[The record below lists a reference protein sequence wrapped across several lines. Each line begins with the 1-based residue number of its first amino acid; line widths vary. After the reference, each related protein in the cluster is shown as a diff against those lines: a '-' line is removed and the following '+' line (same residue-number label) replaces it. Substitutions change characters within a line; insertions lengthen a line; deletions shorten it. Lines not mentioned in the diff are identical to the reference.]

1 MNTSNQTTAPP
12 RASNNNLALSVVGAL
27 FFMLGFI
34 TCLND
39 ILIPHLKAIFNLN
52 YTQAMLVQFCFFTAY
67 AGMSIPMSKL
77 VEKMGYKA
85 GIIGGFLIAAL
96 GCILF
101 YPAAASASYPIFLGA
116 LFILASGIVLL
127 QVAGNP
133 YVTLLAPKGKESVML
148 TLIQAFNSLA
158 TTVAPPIG
166 AALIFVDATASQAER
181 ISSVQMPYLGLAG
194 FMILLS
200 VLIGLIKLPDAR
212 QIAAAQTESNH
223 DGKTSVWQYKH
234 MVLGTIGIFCYVGA
248 EVAIGSLMVNVLEHT
263 AGLDHDKA
271 AGYLSIYWG
280 GMMVGRFIG
289 AGLMNKIAPNKY
301 LAFNAS
307 MAVGLLLLAIAANG
321 GAVTQWALLL
331 IGFFNSIMFPTI
343 FSLGTKGLSKFT
355 GAASGIISTA
365 IVGGALIPV
374 LQGLVIDNVGLMIS
388 YVIPAVCYVYIVFFA
403 TQGYKADETS
413 A

>member
-1 MNTSNQTTAPP
+1 MHASIQTASPP
-12 RASNNNLALSVVGAL
+12 RGGNNLALSVVGAL

-67 AGMSIPMSKL
+67 AVMSIPMSKL

-271 AGYLSIYWG
+271 AGYLSVYWG
-280 GMMVGRFIG
+280 GAMVGRFIG

-307 MAVGLLLLAIAANG
+307 MAVGLLLLAIAAGG

-343 FSLGTKGLSKFT
+343 FSLGTKGLGKFT

-365 IVGGALIPV
+365 IVGGALVPV
-374 LQGLVIDNVGLMIS
+374 LQGLVIDNMGLMIS

>member
-1 MNTSNQTTAPP
+1 MHASIQTASPP
-12 RASNNNLALSVVGAL
+12 RGGNNLALSVVGAL

-67 AGMSIPMSKL
+67 AVMSIPMSKL

-212 QIAAAQTESNH
+212 QIAAEQTESSH
-223 DGKTSVWQYKH
+223 DGKSSVWQYKH

-248 EVAIGSLMVNVLEHT
+248 EVAIGSLMVNALEHT
-263 AGLDHDKA
+263 AGLSHDKA
-271 AGYLSIYWG
+271 AGYLSVYWG
-280 GMMVGRFIG
+280 GAMVGRFIG

-307 MAVGLLLLAIAANG
+307 MAVGLLLLAIAAGG

-343 FSLGTKGLSKFT
+343 FSLGTKGLGKFT

-365 IVGGALIPV
+365 IVGGALVPV

>member
-1 MNTSNQTTAPP
+1 MHASIQTASPP
-12 RASNNNLALSVVGAL
+12 RSGNNLALSVVGAL

-67 AGMSIPMSKL
+67 AVMSVPMSKL

-96 GCILF
+96 GCVLF
-101 YPAAASASYPIFLGA
+101 YPAAASASYPIFFGA
-116 LFILASGIVLL
+116 LFILASVIVLL
-127 QVAGNP
+127 QVEGNK

-212 QIAAAQTESNH
+212 QIAAEQTEASH
-223 DGKTSVWQYKH
+223 DGKSSVWQYKH

-248 EVAIGSLMVNVLEHT
+248 EVAIGSLMVNALEHT
-263 AGLDHDKA
+263 AGLSHDKA

-280 GMMVGRFIG
+280 GAMVGRFIG

-365 IVGGALIPV
+365 IVGGALVPV

>member
-1 MNTSNQTTAPP
+1 MHASIQTASPP
-12 RASNNNLALSVVGAL
+12 RGGNNLALSVVGAL

-67 AGMSIPMSKL
+67 AVMSIPMSKL

-96 GCILF
+96 GCVLF

-158 TTVAPPIG
+158 TTVAPPVG
-166 AALIFVDATASQAER
+166 AALIFVDAAASQTQR
-181 ISSVQMPYLGLAG
+181 IASVQMPYLGLAG
-194 FMILLS
+194 FMLLLS

-212 QIAAAQTESNH
+212 QIAAEQTEASH
-223 DGKTSVWQYKH
+223 DGKSSVWQYKH

-280 GMMVGRFIG
+280 GAMVGRFLG
-289 AGLMNKIAPNKY
+289 ALLMQRIAPSKY
-301 LAFNAS
+301 LAFNATAAVVLIAVAILFGGGKVS
-307 MAVGLLLLAIAANG
+307 M
-321 GAVTQWALLL
+321 WALLF

-343 FSLGTKGLSKFT
+343 FSLATSGLGKFT
-355 GAASGIISTA
+355 GAASGIICTA
-365 IVGGALIPV
+365 IVGGAIVPV
-374 LQGLVIDNVGLMIS
+374 MQG
-388 YVIPAVCYVYIVFFA
+388 FFA
-403 TQGYKADETS
+403 DHIGLLLSFFVSALCYLYILFFAVKGHKADE
-413 A
+413 AA

>member
-1 MNTSNQTTAPP
+1 MHASIQTASPP
-12 RASNNNLALSVVGAL
+12 RGGNNLALSVVGAL

-67 AGMSIPMSKL
+67 AVMSIPMSKL

-212 QIAAAQTESNH
+212 QIAAEQTESNH

-248 EVAIGSLMVNVLEHT
+248 EVAIGSLMVNALEHT
-263 AGLDHDKA
+263 AGLSHDKA

-280 GMMVGRFIG
+280 GAMVGRFIG

-307 MAVGLLLLAIAANG
+307 MAVGLLMLAIAAGG
-321 GAVTQWALLL
+321 GAVTQWSLLL

-343 FSLGTKGLSKFT
+343 FSLGTKGLGKFT

-365 IVGGALIPV
+365 IVGGALVPV
-374 LQGLVIDNVGLMIS
+374 LQGFVIDHVGLMIS

-403 TQGYKADETS
+403 TRGYKADEKS

>member
-1 MNTSNQTTAPP
+1 MHASIQTASPP
-12 RASNNNLALSVVGAL
+12 RGGNNLALSVVGAL

-67 AGMSIPMSKL
+67 AVMSIPMSKL

-212 QIAAAQTESNH
+212 QIAAEQTESNH

-248 EVAIGSLMVNVLEHT
+248 EVAIGSLMVNALEHT
-263 AGLDHDKA
+263 AGLSHDKA

-280 GMMVGRFIG
+280 GAMVGRFIG

-307 MAVGLLLLAIAANG
+307 MAVGLLLLAIAAGG
-321 GAVTQWALLL
+321 GAVTQWSLLL

-343 FSLGTKGLSKFT
+343 FSLGTKGLGKFT

-365 IVGGALIPV
+365 IVGGALVPV
-374 LQGLVIDNVGLMIS
+374 LQGFVIDHVGLMIS

-403 TQGYKADETS
+403 TQGYKADEKP

>member
-1 MNTSNQTTAPP
+1 MNASNQTTAPP
-12 RASNNNLALSVVGAL
+12 RAGNNNLALSVVGAL

-67 AGMSIPMSKL
+67 AVMSIPMSKL

-101 YPAAASASYPIFLGA
+101 YPAAASASYPVFLGA

-212 QIAAAQTESNH
+212 QIAAEQTESSH

-248 EVAIGSLMVNVLEHT
+248 EVAIGSLMVNALEHT
-263 AGLDHDKA
+263 AGLSHDKA
-271 AGYLSIYWG
+271 AGYLSVYWG
-280 GMMVGRFIG
+280 GAMVGRFIG

-307 MAVGLLLLAIAANG
+307 MAVGLLMLAIAAGG
-321 GAVTQWALLL
+321 GAVTQWSLLL

-343 FSLGTKGLSKFT
+343 FSLGTKGLGKFT

-365 IVGGALIPV
+365 IVGGALVPV
-374 LQGLVIDNVGLMIS
+374 LQGFVIDHVGLMIS

-403 TQGYKADETS
+403 TRGYKADEKP

>member
-1 MNTSNQTTAPP
+1 MHASIQTASPP
-12 RASNNNLALSVVGAL
+12 RGGNNLALSVVGAL

-67 AGMSIPMSKL
+67 AVMSVPMSKL

-166 AALIFVDATASQAER
+166 AALIFVDAAASQTQR
-181 ISSVQMPYLGLAG
+181 IASVQMPYLGLAG

-200 VLIGLIKLPDAR
+200 VMIGLIKLPDAR
-212 QIAAAQTESNH
+212 QIAAEQTESNH

-248 EVAIGSLMVNVLEHT
+248 EVAIGSLMVNALEHT
-263 AGLDHDKA
+263 AGLSHDKA

-280 GMMVGRFIG
+280 GAMVGRFIG

-307 MAVGLLLLAIAANG
+307 MAVGLLMLAIAAGG
-321 GAVTQWALLL
+321 GAVTQWSLLL

-343 FSLGTKGLSKFT
+343 FSLGTKGLGKFT

-365 IVGGALIPV
+365 IVGGALVPV
-374 LQGLVIDNVGLMIS
+374 LQGFVIDHVGLMIS
-388 YVIPAVCYVYIVFFA
+388 YVIPAVCYIYIVFFA
-403 TQGYKADETS
+403 TRGYKADEKP

>member
-1 MNTSNQTTAPP
+1 MHASIQTASPP
-12 RASNNNLALSVVGAL
+12 RGVNNLALSVVGAL

-67 AGMSIPMSKL
+67 AVMSIPMSKL

-212 QIAAAQTESNH
+212 QIAAEQTESNH

-248 EVAIGSLMVNVLEHT
+248 EVAIGSLMVNALEHT
-263 AGLDHDKA
+263 AGLSHDKA

-280 GMMVGRFIG
+280 GAMVGRFIG

-307 MAVGLLLLAIAANG
+307 MAVGLLMLAIAAGG
-321 GAVTQWALLL
+321 GAVTQWSLLL

-343 FSLGTKGLSKFT
+343 FSLGTKGLGKFT

-365 IVGGALIPV
+365 IVGGALVPV
-374 LQGLVIDNVGLMIS
+374 LQGFVIDHVGLMIS

-403 TQGYKADETS
+403 TRGYKADEKP

>member
-1 MNTSNQTTAPP
+1 MHASIQTASPP
-12 RASNNNLALSVVGAL
+12 RGGNNLALSVVGAL

-67 AGMSIPMSKL
+67 AVMSIPMSKL

-212 QIAAAQTESNH
+212 QIAAEQTESSH
-223 DGKTSVWQYKH
+223 DGKSSVWQYKH

-248 EVAIGSLMVNVLEHT
+248 EVAIGSLMVNALEHT
-263 AGLDHDKA
+263 AGLSHDKA
-271 AGYLSIYWG
+271 AGYLSVYWG
-280 GMMVGRFIG
+280 GAMVGRFIG

-307 MAVGLLLLAIAANG
+307 MAVGLLLLAIAAGG

-343 FSLGTKGLSKFT
+343 FSLGTKGLGKFT

-365 IVGGALIPV
+365 IVGGALVPV
-374 LQGLVIDNVGLMIS
+374 LQGFVIDHVGLMIS

-403 TQGYKADETS
+403 TRGYKADEKP

>member
-1 MNTSNQTTAPP
+1 MHASIQTASPP
-12 RASNNNLALSVVGAL
+12 RGGNNLALSVVGAL

-67 AGMSIPMSKL
+67 AVMSVPMSKL

-96 GCILF
+96 GCVLF

-158 TTVAPPIG
+158 TTIAPPIG

-212 QIAAAQTESNH
+212 QIAAEQTESNH

-248 EVAIGSLMVNVLEHT
+248 EVAIGSLMVNALEHT
-263 AGLDHDKA
+263 AGLSHDKA

-280 GMMVGRFIG
+280 GAMVGRFIG

-307 MAVGLLLLAIAANG
+307 MAVGLLMLAIAAGG
-321 GAVTQWALLL
+321 GAVTQWSLLL

-343 FSLGTKGLSKFT
+343 FSLGTKGLGKFT

-365 IVGGALIPV
+365 IVGGALVPV
-374 LQGLVIDNVGLMIS
+374 LQGFVIDHVGLMIS

-403 TQGYKADETS
+403 TRDYKADEKP

>member
-1 MNTSNQTTAPP
+1 MHASIQTASPP
-12 RASNNNLALSVVGAL
+12 RGGNNLALSVVGAL

-67 AGMSIPMSKL
+67 AVMSVPMSKL

-96 GCILF
+96 GCVLF

-148 TLIQAFNSLA
+148 TLIQAFNLLA

-212 QIAAAQTESNH
+212 QIAAEQTESSH

-248 EVAIGSLMVNVLEHT
+248 EVAIGSLMVNALEHT
-263 AGLDHDKA
+263 AGLSHDKA

-280 GMMVGRFIG
+280 GAMVGRFIG
-289 AGLMNKIAPNKY
+289 AGLMNKITPNKY

-307 MAVGLLLLAIAANG
+307 MAVGLLMLAIAAGG
-321 GAVTQWALLL
+321 GAVTQWSLLL

-343 FSLGTKGLSKFT
+343 FSLGTKGLGKFT

-365 IVGGALIPV
+365 IVGGALVPV
-374 LQGLVIDNVGLMIS
+374 LQGFVIDHVGLMIS

-403 TQGYKADETS
+403 TRGYKADEKP

>member
-1 MNTSNQTTAPP
+1 MHASIQTASPP
-12 RASNNNLALSVVGAL
+12 RGGNNLALSVVGAL

-67 AGMSIPMSKL
+67 AVMSIPMSKL

-212 QIAAAQTESNH
+212 QIAAEQTESNH

-248 EVAIGSLMVNVLEHT
+248 EVAIGSLMVNALEHT
-263 AGLDHDKA
+263 AGVSHDKA

-280 GMMVGRFIG
+280 GAMVGRFIG

-307 MAVGLLLLAIAANG
+307 MAVGLLMLAIAAGG
-321 GAVTQWALLL
+321 GAVTQWSLLL

-343 FSLGTKGLSKFT
+343 FSLGTKGLGKFT

-365 IVGGALIPV
+365 IVGGALVPV
-374 LQGLVIDNVGLMIS
+374 LQGFVIDHVGLMIS

-403 TQGYKADETS
+403 TRGYKADEKP

>member
-1 MNTSNQTTAPP
+1 MHASIQTASPP
-12 RASNNNLALSVVGAL
+12 RSGNNLALSVVGAL

-67 AGMSIPMSKL
+67 AVMSIPMSKL

-212 QIAAAQTESNH
+212 QIAAEQTESNH

-248 EVAIGSLMVNVLEHT
+248 EVAIGSLMVNALEHT
-263 AGLDHDKA
+263 AGLSHDKA

-280 GMMVGRFIG
+280 GAMVGRFIG

-307 MAVGLLLLAIAANG
+307 MAVGLLLLAIAAGG
-321 GAVTQWALLL
+321 GAVTQWSLLL

-343 FSLGTKGLSKFT
+343 FSLGTKGLGKFT

-365 IVGGALIPV
+365 IVGGALVPV
-374 LQGLVIDNVGLMIS
+374 LQGFVIDHVSLMIS

-403 TQGYKADETS
+403 TRGYKADEKP

>member
-1 MNTSNQTTAPP
+1 MHASIQTASPP
-12 RASNNNLALSVVGAL
+12 RGGNNLALSVVGAL

-67 AGMSIPMSKL
+67 AVMSIPMSKL

-212 QIAAAQTESNH
+212 QIAAEQTESSH

-248 EVAIGSLMVNVLEHT
+248 EVAIGSLMVNALEHT
-263 AGLDHDKA
+263 AGLSHDKA

-280 GMMVGRFIG
+280 GAMVGRFIG

-307 MAVGLLLLAIAANG
+307 MAVGLLMLAIAAGG
-321 GAVTQWALLL
+321 GAVTQWSLLL

-343 FSLGTKGLSKFT
+343 FSLGTKGLGKFT

-365 IVGGALIPV
+365 IVGGALVPV
-374 LQGLVIDNVGLMIS
+374 LQGFVIDHVGLMIS

-403 TQGYKADETS
+403 TRGYKADEKP

>member
-1 MNTSNQTTAPP
+1 MNASNQTTAPP
-12 RASNNNLALSVVGAL
+12 RAGNNNLALSVVGAL

-67 AGMSIPMSKL
+67 AVMSIPMSKL

-116 LFILASGIVLL
+116 LFILAAGIVLL

-133 YVTLLAPKGKESVML
+133 YVTLLAPKGKESMML

-271 AGYLSIYWG
+271 AGYLSVYWG
-280 GMMVGRFIG
+280 GAMVGRFIG

-307 MAVGLLLLAIAANG
+307 MAVGLLLLAIAAGG

-343 FSLGTKGLSKFT
+343 FSLGTKGLGKFT

-365 IVGGALIPV
+365 IVGGALVPV

>member
-1 MNTSNQTTAPP
+1 MHASIQTASPP
-12 RASNNNLALSVVGAL
+12 RGGNNLALSVVGAL

-67 AGMSIPMSKL
+67 AVMSVPMSKL

-96 GCILF
+96 GCVLF

-166 AALIFVDATASQAER
+166 AALIFVDATASQAKR

-212 QIAAAQTESNH
+212 QIAAEQTESSH

-248 EVAIGSLMVNVLEHT
+248 EVAIGSLMVNALEHT
-263 AGLDHDKA
+263 AGLSHDKA

-280 GMMVGRFIG
+280 GAMVGRFIG

-307 MAVGLLLLAIAANG
+307 MAVGLLLLAIAAGG
-321 GAVTQWALLL
+321 GAVTQWSLLL

-343 FSLGTKGLSKFT
+343 FSLGTKGLGKFT

-365 IVGGALIPV
+365 IVGGALVPV
-374 LQGLVIDNVGLMIS
+374 LQGFVIDHVGLMIS

-403 TQGYKADETS
+403 TQGYKADEKP

>member
-1 MNTSNQTTAPP
+1 MHASIQTASPP
-12 RASNNNLALSVVGAL
+12 RGGNNLALSVVGAL

-67 AGMSIPMSKL
+67 AVMSVPMSKL

-212 QIAAAQTESNH
+212 QIAAEQTESSH
-223 DGKTSVWQYKH
+223 DSKTSVWQYKH

-280 GMMVGRFIG
+280 GAMVGRFIG

-307 MAVGLLLLAIAANG
+307 MAVGLLLLAIAAGG

-343 FSLGTKGLSKFT
+343 FSLGTKGLGKFT

-365 IVGGALIPV
+365 IVGGALVPV
-374 LQGLVIDNVGLMIS
+374 LQGFVIDHVGLMIS

-403 TQGYKADETS
+403 TRGYKADEKP